1 MIDTE
6 RRIVLA
12 VGPSETHGG
21 AHTCIYHR
29 DFPEN
34 WAQGETKIEAARNL
48 ANLFEK
54 NLDSVCDPLHREAI
68 ERALSEVRDYLQE
81 PGIEVHEGT

>member
-12 VGPSETHGG
+12 EGPSETHGG

-34 WAQGETKIEAARNL
+34 WAQGETATEAANHL
-48 ANLFEK
+48 VNLFEK
-54 NLDSVCDPLHREAI
+54 NLDSVGDPLHREAI
-68 ERALSEVRDYLQE
+68 ERALIDIQDFLSG
-81 PGIEVHEGT
+81 PGDEARGGA